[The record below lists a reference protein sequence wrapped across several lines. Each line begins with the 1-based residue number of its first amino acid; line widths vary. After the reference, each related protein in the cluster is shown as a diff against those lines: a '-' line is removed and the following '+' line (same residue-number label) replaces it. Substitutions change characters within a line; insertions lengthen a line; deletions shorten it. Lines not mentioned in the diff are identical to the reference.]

1 MEENKDGEI
10 ATQALPGH
18 QSNPWGEGHL
28 EQVCR
33 NSWSSICKQ
42 NDGATPH
49 AGRWQSNY
57 RNMYQSLGPNPCIV
71 KTTNS
76 YLYQNELGPGFK
88 CKIENYKMFRER

>member
-10 ATQALPGH
+10 ATQTLLGH
-18 QSNPWGEGHL
+18 QSNPGGEGHL
-28 EQVCR
+28 QQVCK
-33 NSWSSICKQ
+33 NNWSSIGKQ
-42 NDGATPH
+42 NNGATPH
-49 AGRWQSNY
+49 AGQWQSTC
-57 RNMYQSLGPNPCIV
+57 RSMYQSLGLNLCTA